1 MKFENKRRVSGV
13 RQLRMI
19 SVIMAWGERDVRV
32 QLGRVLTY
40 THVGRARMNHQYLH
54 GLYQPLMQQ
63 GSGLFTI
70 ALLTIFYVVGWIYIP
85 SGNPILLVNMARFR

>member
-63 GSGLFTI
+63 SSGLFTI
-70 ALLTIFYVVGWIYIP
+70 ALLTIFLLWDGFIYPLGIQYC
-85 SGNPILLVNMARFR
+85 

>member
-1 MKFENKRRVSGV
+1 
-13 RQLRMI
+13 MI

-54 GLYQPLMQQ
+54 GLYQPLMQPN
-63 GSGLFTI
+63 SGLFTI
-70 ALLTIFYVVGWIYIP
+70 ALLNISMLWDGFIYPLGIQYC
-85 SGNPILLVNMARFR
+85 

>member
-1 MKFENKRRVSGV
+1 MKIHNCYFD
-13 RQLRMI
+13 LFF
-19 SVIMAWGERDVRV
+19 GEEK
-32 QLGRVLTY
+32 GTRVLTY

-63 GSGLFTI
+63 SSGLFTI

-85 SGNPILLVNMARFR
+85 SGNPAQDIHGKSLCLIGKSGKSSTNGLYVP